1 MEKIVPT
8 DVLKVF
14 KSTVLSSRYVTPSGK
29 VCSFIGGKFYT
40 KEAEIVDF
48 LQNEV
53 TKGNPHIYI
62 DKNEVEI
69 VAEDRDPMVALTKK
83 VRAQVLAEM
92 AAAQN
97 KEFGKTDKGEF
108 VAQSTRDIAPV
119 TIGGASPS
127 DLKASIAAKFK

>member
-1 MEKIVPT
+1 MEKIAPT

-40 KEAEIVDF
+40 KDKEIADF
-48 LQNEV
+48 LTNEIAR
-53 TKGNPHIYI
+53 GNPHLFI
-62 DKNEVEI
+62 DKNEAEI

-83 VRAQVLAEM
+83 VRAQILAEM

-97 KEFGKTDKGEF
+97 KEFGKTEKGEF

-127 DLKASIAAKFK
+127 DLKSTIAAKLK